1 MGRLLSKVLHTS
13 HTRWNIL
20 GLRLPAAAFPCL
32 ACCARNLLL
41 LWLFIFPI
49 SISVSANSPLADAV
63 ERKDFSLAATLL
75 HQNADP
81 NAAQVDGMTAL
92 HWAVYHDDHKVTR
105 NLLNNGAQPDPKN
118 RYGVTPLYSAC
129 LNGNPGIAKLL
140 LEAGADA
147 NSTFS
152 DGESALMT
160 ASRTGNPEVVQLLL
174 QHGAKVRPE
183 GPGQTALMWAA
194 AEGNLEVVK
203 ILLKAGVEPNDQLD
217 SGFSPILFAVREGRA
232 DVVYAL
238 LEAGVDINTPAEP
251 KSGRLPNGSTPLSL
265 AIENG
270 HFELA
275 ASLLKLGADPNDMRT
290 GYTPLHILS
299 WVRKPDGGDGLD
311 DLPPPEDSGKI
322 SSLQL
327 ARILVQ
333 AGVDINAQIP
343 RGKPHWQGA
352 TPFYLASWTADV
364 SYMKTLVEL
373 GADPRIP
380 AFDGSTALMAAT
392 GIGRKMEDLS
402 AGTEEEVL
410 AACKYL
416 LELGVD
422 INAVNKSGETAM
434 HGAAYKNLPTVVT
447 FLDQSQ
453 ADPKIWHQRND
464 RGSTPYLIAAGYR
477 PGNFKPS
484 YETMAAIKQALDR
497 YGIEPNEKP
506 PRGLDPYAKRGNLA
520 SQPIKLFNGWD
531 LEGWSIQNGGRFS
544 VQDGILK
551 LDGGTGWLRS
561 EKTYGDFKLRVEFR
575 FLEKGANSGIFV
587 RTGPTSTKDKNGWP
601 DNGYQVQCMDSLEGK
616 PLATLLPYGAPK
628 FAQKADLEAL
638 QKAYKPVGEWQTFDI
653 IAHGES
659 LVVKLNGT
667 LVTTATK
674 IKNRNGH
681 IGIQGEHGV
690 LEFRKIEL
698 LP

>member
-1 MGRLLSKVLHTS
+1 MGRLLSKVLRSS

-20 GLRLPAAAFPCL
+20 GLRQPATAFTCI
-32 ACCARNLLL
+32 ACCARSLIVLC
-41 LWLFIFPI
+41 LFIFTTPFTL
-49 SISVSANSPLADAV
+49 SADSLLADAV
-63 ERKDFSLAATLL
+63 ERKDFQLAASLL
-75 HQNADP
+75 HQKADP
-81 NAAQVDGMTAL
+81 NAAQVDRMTAL
-92 HWAVYHDDHKVTR
+92 HWAVYHDDLKVTQQ
-105 NLLNNGAQPDPKN
+105 LLKKGAKPDVQN

-129 LNGNPGIAKLL
+129 LNGNPEITNLL
-140 LEAGADA
+140 LKSGADS

-152 DGESALMT
+152 NGETALMT

-174 QHGAKVRPE
+174 KHGAKVRPK

-203 ILLKAGVEPNDQLD
+203 ILLEAGYDPNDKLD
-217 SGFSPILFAVREGRA
+217 SGFSPILFAIREGRS
-232 DVVYAL
+232 DVVYTL
-238 LEAGVDINTPAEP
+238 LEAGVDINQPAEP
-251 KSGRLPNGSTPLSL
+251 KSGRLPRGSTPLTL

-275 ASLLKLGADPNDMRT
+275 ASLLELGANPNDMNT
-290 GYTPLHILS
+290 GYTPLHILA
-299 WVRKPDGGDGLD
+299 WVRKPDGGDGRD
-311 DLPPPEDSGKI
+311 DLPPPDGSGKI

-327 ARILVQ
+327 ARILVEKG
-333 AGVDINAQIP
+333 ADINA
-343 RGKPHWQGA
+343 RTKSGKPHWGGG
-352 TPFYLASWTADV
+352 TPFYLASWKADV
-364 SYMKTLVEL
+364 PYMKTLIEL
-373 GADPRIP
+373 GADPKIP
-380 AFDGSTALMAAT
+380 ASDGSTAFMAAT
-392 GIGRKMEDLS
+392 GIGRTMEALS

-416 LELGVD
+416 LELEVD
-422 INAVNKSGETAM
+422 IDAVNKSGETAM

-453 ADPKIWHQRND
+453 ANPKIWHQRNS

-484 YETMAAIKQALDR
+484 YETMAAIRQALGR
-497 YGIEPNEKP
+497 HGIEPNEQP
-506 PRGLDPYAKRGNLA
+506 PKGLDPYAKRANLA
-520 SQPIKLFNGWD
+520 NQPIKLFNGWD
-531 LEGWSIQNGGRFS
+531 LEGWSVQNGGRFS

-561 EKTYGDFKLRVEFR
+561 DKTYGDFKLRVEFR
-575 FLEKGANSGIFV
+575 FMEKGANSGIFV

-601 DNGYQVQCMDSLEGK
+601 NNGYQVQCMDSLKGK
-616 PLATLLPYGAPK
+616 PLATMLPYGAPK
-628 FAQKADLEAL
+628 FAHKSDLEAL
-638 QKAYKPVGEWQTFDI
+638 NEAYKPVGEWQTFDI

-681 IGIQGEHGV
+681 IGIQGEHGL